1 MSPIQVRITA
11 GVAQTANRPE
21 DTKEDRIAQPTGINP
36 HNINPNVPAL
46 TRWQGYPFTRKDTAA
61 VVGTESKISLASIP
75 IAYNGRPID
84 MATVTVSP
92 KYQIVIP
99 KEVRDRLVM
108 APGDKVEVIQL
119 EGRIELM
126 PVRSARSLKGFL
138 KGRKN
143 TFQRENDRCLR

>member
-1 MSPIQVRITA
+1 MKLVVMAAET
-11 GVAQTANRPE
+11 T
-21 DTKEDRIAQPTGINP
+21 D
-36 HNINPNVPAL
+36 
-46 TRWQGYPFTRKDTAA
+46 FTAA
-61 VVGTESKISLASIP
+61 GAGTESIILLASIP
-75 IAYNGRPID
+75 MSCNGGCID

-99 KEVRDRLVM
+99 KDVRERLVM

-126 PVRSARSLKGFL
+126 AVRSARSLKGFL

-143 TFQRENDRCLR
+143 TFQRENDRCLP